1 MNKRDR
7 IHLGAHVPEG
17 SKLHRA
23 ILKEQAET
31 GQSVAAILRDALA
44 IRYGL
49 KDNGKNGSNANE

>member
-1 MNKRDR
+1 MAKENKVY
-7 IHLGAHVPEG
+7 LGGYIPEG
-17 SKLHRA
+17 SKIHKA

-49 KDNGKNGSNANE
+49 KANGKEQDQ